1 MGAVAPQAWRARTPQ
16 SGTPHGC
23 SPFRPPATAARASQ
37 QSPTAQPRGP
47 TPRQRAVRKC
57 CPYQPP
63 LPGAREHNPLRTV
76 RGSGLPHTLRASE
89 PQLARR
95 RRQNG
100 FDGGARGRGQ
110 CAYAGAERELGQREP
125 RGSPEGGAGP
135 RVSSGAERPVAW
147 EIRGASPAPPQP
159 GSVLA
164 AFAHFWEW
172 VSCTILMQQIVPQ
185 LLSWRLLV
193 DEVPF
198 EVRTGNLEL

>member
-1 MGAVAPQAWRARTPQ
+1 MGFGCFEDKTGNCQAKGLGAVAPRAWRARTPQ

-23 SPFRPPATAARASQ
+23 SPFPAPATAARASQ
-37 QSPTAQPRGP
+37 QSPAAEPRAP

-63 LPGAREHNPLRTV
+63 LPGAREHKPLRTV

-110 CAYAGAERELGQREP
+110 CAYAGAERARAEGAPREGRG
-125 RGSPEGGAGP
+125 RGSVAARSVQLPGRSAAPRLPRPSPLLPVVCWLLLHIFGSGGL
-135 RVSSGAERPVAW
+135 
-147 EIRGASPAPPQP
+147 
-159 GSVLA
+159 VL
-164 AFAHFWEW
+164 F
-172 VSCTILMQQIVPQ
+172 
-185 LLSWRLLV
+185 
-193 DEVPF
+193 
-198 EVRTGNLEL
+198 